1 MPHNPRISLDAVLAA
16 ARDLLETRGAEGVT
30 MREVARRLGV
40 SAPSLYF
47 HVESRDDL
55 LRGVITA
62 GLRELEAGQVAATTA
77 GSPGAALHA
86 LADAYLAFASANP
99 ALYSLIMGPCPEERM
114 ADGEVAAAASAPL
127 LRTVGEIVPPG
138 RVLAISQ
145 VFWAL
150 VHGFTSLIIAEQ
162 FRLGGDPPAAM
173 HEAVDLLLA
182 GLGVVEDPRSR

>member
-1 MPHNPRISLDAVLAA
+1 MSHSPRISLDAIVDA
-16 ARDLLETRGAEGVT
+16 ARELLETRGVEGVT

-55 LRGVITA
+55 LREIITA
-62 GLRELEAGQVAATTA
+62 GLRDLGTGQVAAAA
-77 GSPGAALHA
+77 GKSPRAALHA
-86 LADAYLAFASANP
+86 LADGYLSFGARNAAV
-99 ALYSLIMGPCPEERM
+99 YSLIMGPCPEGRM
-114 ADGEVAAAASAPL
+114 ADGGLAAASAQPL
-127 LRTVGEIVPPG
+127 LTTVAKLVAPE

-182 GLGVVEDPRSR
+182 GLGVVDATAPR

>member
-1 MPHNPRISLDAVLAA
+1 
-16 ARDLLETRGAEGVT
+16 

-55 LRGVITA
+55 LRVIITA
-62 GLRELEAGQVAATTA
+62 GLRDLAAGQVAAAA
-77 GSPGAALHA
+77 GKSPRAALHA
-86 LADAYLAFASANP
+86 LADAYLAFAAGSP

-114 ADGEVAAAASAPL
+114 ADGELAVAASEPL
-127 LRTVGEIVPPG
+127 MSTVAKLVPPA

-173 HEAVDLLLA
+173 NEAVDLVLA
-182 GLGVVEDPRSR
+182 GLGVVEVPPPR